1 MGPHPMSS
9 LTASEAFE
17 ILRFAQTYSPRLE
30 QAADLLETQQAPEV
44 ERAWLEQSLSR
55 LAEQLRTV
63 PPVLERARALPD
75 LAETV
80 QALAVED
87 QGRWVDTLEKLVAG
101 ITFTASSR
109 SPLIESL
116 LPNQKWP
123 ALRRAAREE
132 VTRFQAEFER
142 RAKTGYVTR
151 MLGSDD
157 MSVVRPVLEQV
168 SAAYARWLACFSP
181 APLGDAEAHEIR
193 VELRAAAERVDLV
206 VRQSRLLAEA
216 ALLASE
222 GSFEELGLHAK
233 PKKRASRGD
242 VAAELAMLAD
252 SMESPVEEPSPEEHV
267 VAEAEAAAEEVEAP
281 PPQVS
286 EASPAPAKKR
296 GRKTA
301 EGEAP
306 EGVEAGAQKKGRKK
320 RAETSAG
327 PDASETSARPDASE
341 VSADPD
347 VGESDP
353 TEDSLP
359 PPNPDAPAGDRSPP
373 EV

>member
-1 MGPHPMSS
+1 MSS

-17 ILRFAQTYSPRLE
+17 ILRFAQAYSPRLE
-30 QAADLLETQQAPEV
+30 QAADLLETKQAPEV
-44 ERAWLEQSLSR
+44 ERAWLDQSLSR

-109 SPLIESL
+109 SPLIEAL

-123 ALRRAAREE
+123 ALRRAARED
-132 VTRFQAEFER
+132 VTRFQVEFER

-157 MSVVRPVLEQV
+157 LTVVRPVMEQV

-181 APLGDAEAHEIR
+181 APLGDAEAYEIR
-193 VELRAAAERVDLV
+193 AELRAAAERVDLV

-216 ALLASE
+216 ALLAFE

-252 SMESPVEEPSPEEHV
+252 AMESPGEGQPSPEEEEG
-267 VAEAEAAAEEVEAP
+267 VAEAEELEAQPTERAAAETGEP
-281 PPQVS
+281 P
-286 EASPAPAKKR
+286 AAGKKR
-296 GRKTA
+296 GRRSA
-301 EGEAP
+301 EGEIP
-306 EGVEAGAQKKGRKK
+306 EGPEAGAPKKGRKK
-320 RAETSAG
+320 RAEATAA
-327 PDASETSARPDASE
+327 PDASEGATGETDPG
-341 VSADPD
+341 VSA
-347 VGESDP
+347 
-353 TEDSLP
+353 
-359 PPNPDAPAGDRSPP
+359 PDAPPELNAEAPASTP